1 MRERAVMAD
10 VATEPRQRNEDFLR
24 ERDELTVRDI
34 TPRGSSP
41 HEFAKTAV
49 CERAYLGRPKPI
61 AIRGTLKKKGGRPH
75 CAATDNNP
83 ER

>member
-1 MRERAVMAD
+1 MAD
-10 VATEPRQRNEDFLR
+10 VATKLRQRNEDFLR
-24 ERDELTVRDI
+24 ERDELTVRKI
-34 TPRGSSP
+34 APRGSRL
-41 HEFAKTAV
+41 HEFV
-49 CERAYLGRPKPI
+49 EIPICERVYLGRSKPI

>member
-1 MRERAVMAD
+1 
-10 VATEPRQRNEDFLR
+10 L
-24 ERDELTVRDI
+24 
-34 TPRGSSP
+34 

-49 CERAYLGRPKPI
+49 GERVYLGRSKPI
-61 AIRGTLKKKGGRPH
+61 AIRGTLKKKSGRPH